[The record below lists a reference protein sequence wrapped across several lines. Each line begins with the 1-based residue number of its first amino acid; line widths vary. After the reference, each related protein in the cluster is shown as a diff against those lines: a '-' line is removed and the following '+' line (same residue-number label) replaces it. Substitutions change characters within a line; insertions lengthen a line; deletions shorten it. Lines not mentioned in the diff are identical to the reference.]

1 MANFK
6 AAPESSAE
14 RYARQKFM
22 ENNPELRDIPMINL
36 TGDLRKAGM
45 IRSFP
50 KVGPHKEER
59 FHEMISPMYDAAY
72 ELGMDWREGKREQKK
87 RAIEIQQEMEAH
99 QKQLREDFER
109 EVWRRYFELKE
120 QGLNPKTPSFPWD
133 EEPTPEFPSDKDLV
147 NYGSNEQNPESI
159 DTTPRANG
167 GRIGYALGG
176 DLRSR
181 YEEAVRDNGYEGS
194 YDDFIQD
201 LWEMENEMK
210 SSSLRNGGRIGY
222 ALGGNEMLRDSR
234 SGLGSMMA
242 ADDSEMRVP
251 TDMIDDPGGMFETDP
266 MELREELDREGMLR
280 TAAMDDP
287 MLDIVIQAYDDLKDM
302 GQLPNEYLGPQGLEN
317 FIRLEGE
324 RIIQSMRQREG
335 AGIASLRA

>member
-36 TGDLRKAGM
+36 TSDLRKAGM

-72 ELGMDWREGKREQKK
+72 ELGMDYREGKREQKK
-87 RAIEIQQEMEAH
+87 RAIEIQQEMEA
-99 QKQLREDFER
+99 QKKQFREDFER
-109 EVWRRYFELKE
+109 EAWRRYFELKD

-133 EEPTPEFPSDKDLV
+133 EEPTPEFPSDKDLI
-147 NYGSNEQNPESI
+147 NYGSNEENPESI

-167 GRIGYALGG
+167 GR
-176 DLRSR
+176 
-181 YEEAVRDNGYEGS
+181 V
-194 YDDFIQD
+194 
-201 LWEMENEMK
+201 
-210 SSSLRNGGRIGY
+210 GY
-222 ALGGNEMLRDSR
+222 ALGGNEMLRDSQQ
-234 SGLGSMMA
+234 GLGSMMMA
-242 ADDSEMRVP
+242 AGDDEMIVP
-251 TDMIDDPGGMFETDP
+251 LDMIDDPSGMFETDP
-266 MELREELDREGMLR
+266 MELREELDREGTLR

-287 MLDIVIQAYDDLKDM
+287 MLGYLIQTYDELKDM
-302 GQLPNEYLGPQGLEN
+302 GQLDPKYMGPQGLED
-317 FIRLEGE
+317 FIKIEGPML
-324 RIIQSMRQREG
+324 IQAMQQRDEG